1 MWPRP
6 LSMVWS
12 AAPAGYPSLVR
23 RLGLQL
29 PGTSGMLLGL
39 MRVCH
44 LGKTAG
50 QPVTMKVAEATL
62 PLWRPLA
69 RKVSFLPG

>member
-1 MWPRP
+1 
-6 LSMVWS
+6 
-12 AAPAGYPSLVR
+12 
-23 RLGLQL
+23 LGLQL

>member
-1 MWPRP
+1 MWPWP

-29 PGTSGMLLGL
+29 PGTSGVLLGL

-50 QPVTMKVAEATL
+50 
-62 PLWRPLA
+62 
-69 RKVSFLPG
+69 

>member
-1 MWPRP
+1 VLPGGGLGVGGLGVVGGGRDMWPWP

-29 PGTSGMLLGL
+29 PGTSGVLLGL

-50 QPVTMKVAEATL
+50 
-62 PLWRPLA
+62 
-69 RKVSFLPG
+69 